1 MLFNP
6 LHYNLP
12 YPKTLIPAR
21 IPPTANFDE
30 FRQFLL
36 TLFSKNI

>member
-6 LHYNLP
+6 FHYNLP
-12 YPKTLIPAR
+12 YPKTLIPT
-21 IPPTANFDE
+21 PTPLTGNFDE
-30 FRQFLL
+30 FRQILL

>member
-12 YPKTLIPAR
+12 YPKTLIPVHT
-21 IPPTANFDE
+21 PPMGKFDE
-30 FRQFLL
+30 FRQSLL
-36 TLFSKNI
+36 TLFNKNI